1 LATSASL
8 PPRANGRWE
17 HSSVESLGMAPAERE
32 QQPRKTE
39 PPPRKPSPY
48 AERIE
53 RRPRESEP
61 LPPGGHTPRPPQRSV
76 RSRSSSL
83 VSLAVQAIPEGP
95 PPQAFRLGTERPPLP
110 ASASSSVARLPL
122 RAIEES
128 AGAPAVSSTVDS
140 LPPAGIEAAVDDVP
154 ASDAHCTVLDD
165 TALGDVI
172 DACMQSYVLALPPAD
187 LSPGATS
194 PDGIDNTVIVPEP
207 LAPEVAEVQLHRLE
221 PEHDSL
227 GISAA
232 TLWHCQRA
240 AAERQQ
246 EAAAQKICNSSLEE
260 LRGLPEPQS
269 DSLGTWMIWM
279 VHRLYLNDPQLRS
292 LSFRNLAMPLPQDE
306 PRIVPK
312 LMKAVA
318 RNTYLTELS
327 LGNSNLHGGEQVHEL
342 GQALSLNRTLEILNI
357 QCNLL
362 KPCDLQAIFAGL
374 AGNKALRELRCSDQF
389 CEEQADRDTF
399 ATLHASM
406 QTNSTL
412 QKLGMDLTNQYYRAT
427 ILKALIRNMEAARRR
442 RKLREEQLSAGLCG
456 KGVEK
461 IARDKGQREEV
472 PKAEDGSHGSSGSQ
486 EAVGGA

>member
-1 LATSASL
+1 M
-8 PPRANGRWE
+8 P
-17 HSSVESLGMAPAERE
+17 PAERE

-76 RSRSSSL
+76 RNRSLSLQAGPGSVRSRSLSIEATS
-83 VSLAVQAIPEGP
+83 QG

-110 ASASSSVARLPL
+110 ASGSSSLPRLPL
-122 RAIEES
+122 RATEEP
-128 AGAPAVSSTVDS
+128 AAAPAVSSTVKS
-140 LPPAGIEAAVDDVP
+140 LPAADTEAAMDDVP

-165 TALGDVI
+165 TVLGDGI

-187 LSPGATS
+187 LSRPTS
-194 PDGIDNTVIVPEP
+194 PDGIDNT
-207 LAPEVAEVQLHRLE
+207 ATVAEPVSPELAEEQLHRLE
-221 PEHDSL
+221 PEDDSPGL
-227 GISAA
+227 R
-232 TLWHCQRA
+232 TLRSID
-240 AAERQQ
+240 
-246 EAAAQKICNSSLEE
+246 EAAAQKICNSSLEQ
-260 LRGLPEPQS
+260 LRDIPEPQS

-279 VHRLYLNDPQLRS
+279 VHRVHLNDPQLTS
-292 LSFRNLAMPLPQDE
+292 LSFWNLAMPLPKEE
-306 PRIVPK
+306 PRIATK
-312 LMKAVA
+312 LMSAIV
-318 RNTYLTELS
+318 RNTHLTELS
-327 LGNSNLHGGEQVHEL
+327 LVCSNLHGGEQVHEL
-342 GQALSLNRTLEILNI
+342 GQALARNRTLEILNV
-357 QCNLL
+357 QCNWLM
-362 KPCDLQAIFAGL
+362 PHDLQAIFAGL

-389 CEEQADRDTF
+389 CEQQADRDTF

-442 RKLREEQLSAGLCG
+442 RKQREEQLSTDLWG
-456 KGVEK
+456 KGFDMTSREK
-461 IARDKGQREEV
+461 GMRDDTS
-472 PKAEDGSHGSSGSQ
+472 KAEDGSYGSSGSQ